1 MYALVFPGLGV
12 QGGTVTGDEGAERLT
27 KKPEESDLDWEDE
40 KSQMGFQ
47 RGRGVASSVFVVS
60 GTD

>member
-1 MYALVFPGLGV
+1 M
-12 QGGTVTGDEGAERLT
+12 TGDEGAERLT
-27 KKPEESDLDWEDE
+27 KEPKESDLDCEDE

-60 GTD
+60 GLD